1 MTYQVVWTEPAIN
14 TAAGYLTDD
23 PQGLTELMDRIDDLA
38 GEPSPEA
45 SVELGGRG
53 LRRLHLGR
61 YRVLYEVVDDQ
72 RIVTVIHLGR
82 LG

>member
-1 MTYQVVWTEPAIN
+1 
-14 TAAGYLTDD
+14 
-23 PQGLTELMDRIDDLA
+23 MDRIDDLA